1 MKRSIFLL
9 LLALCISV
17 MAYAQQTVS
26 GVVTDESGNP
36 LPGVTVMVE
45 GTTTG
50 TVTGSEGN
58 YSLELPNNAT
68 TLVFSFIGMETQEV
82 TIGNQSKINVELSSS
97 VTELDEVVAIGYG
110 TVRKRDLTGSVANI
124 RSEDIAQSQTTS
136 FMNAMQGR
144 MAGVQI
150 TSESGEPGSG
160 ININIRGANS
170 IVGSSS
176 PLFVIDGVQIDVNKN
191 EVATSGSSDG
201 TMNPLSTLNPTDIES
216 IEVLKDASATA
227 IYGSRGANGVVIVT
241 TKTGKDGTSSIEYNG
256 SVAFSNAYRK
266 VEVLSAEDY
275 LVYQEL
281 RGNESFLMRDTDEDG
296 TPDTRRDFDNM
307 KQHNWQEEALRT
319 ALTNQHQITA
329 SGGNKNSNYSASVGY
344 LSEEGIVKHNDYDRY
359 NFRIKL
365 NHIQSDKFKIG
376 FNLNTAFSELN
387 GAANNGGPNSYHGLV
402 QYLIV
407 ANPWEVNDPDVD
419 QASDSYIS
427 PLSMLEL
434 AEKTTRL
441 MRVIGSVDAE
451 YKFTKNLSYQAV
463 TAANYSKSKLK
474 EYYGSYT
481 NWGRNDQGRASIVET
496 GTYSYNHSSQLNF
509 VKTFN
514 KKHRVNA
521 MAAFEVNHYNF
532 ERFANRIAG
541 FDDESTGV
549 NDISK
554 GSVTMEY
561 SSNRWSTNRLSY
573 FGRVNY
579 GFDNRYLITAS
590 LRADG
595 SDKFGPGNRWGY
607 FPSGAFAWR
616 ITEED
621 FLKDQEPLS
630 NLKLRLSYGE
640 TGNERIPAYSYFASM
655 QNTYYASNDVPMF
668 GMSPAS
674 LENPDLKWET
684 TAQYNAGIDFGFL
697 KNRFNINVDY
707 YMKQTKDMLLNAPV
721 SAQSGFNE
729 QWLNIGQ
736 IDNSGFELNVST
748 VNINKKDFGWESNFN
763 ISFNKNKVID
773 IGGAEFIP
781 VTIGGGWLSNPGR
794 IIVGEPIGTMYGY
807 EWDGIYQI
815 DEFTWQDGSDPS
827 VPHAE
832 RVYQLKE
839 DGIRFLSG
847 TAEPGAFKYK
857 DINGP
862 DGIPDGQVDDM
873 YDRTIIGN
881 SNPKHIGGFNNTFRY
896 KNFDLSMFF
905 QWSYG
910 NDIFNAAKLRIS
922 GFQPQMNPSKE
933 YFDNFWSETN
943 PTNEYSGIGQ
953 IDWVNS
959 SYFVEDGS
967 YLRLKTLA
975 LGYNLPKTILS
986 GTGISSVRFHVTGT
1000 NLLTWTNYSGIDP
1013 EVNSNNPLMPS
1024 FDRFSYPRAR
1034 SIIFGVNVKF

>member
-1 MKRSIFLL
+1 MKKSIFLL
-9 LLALCISV
+9 LLLLCITLTG
-17 MAYAQQTVS
+17 YAQQRVS
-26 GVVTDESGNP
+26 GVVTVESGDP
-36 LPGVTVMVE
+36 LPGVTVSVE

-50 TVTGSEGN
+50 TVTDSEGN
-58 YSLELPNNAT
+58 YSLELPANAT

-82 TIGNQSKINVELSSS
+82 EIGNQSEIDIQLSPT

-110 TVRKRDLTGSVANI
+110 SVRKRDLTGSVANI

-144 MAGVQI
+144 MAGVHV

-160 ININIRGANS
+160 INIRIRGANS

-176 PLFVIDGVQIDVNKN
+176 PLFVIDGVQIDVNKD

-201 TMNPLSTLNPTDIES
+201 TMNPLATLNPTDIES

-241 TKTGKDGTSSIEYNG
+241 TKTGKDGTSTLEYNG
-256 SVAFSNAYRK
+256 SVSFSSAYK
-266 VEVLSAEDY
+266 KLEVLSAEDY

-281 RGNESFLMRDTDEDG
+281 RGNDSFLMKDTDNDG
-296 TPDTRRDFDNM
+296 TPDTRRDFDNLP
-307 KQHNWQEEALRT
+307 QHNWQDEALRT

-329 SGGNKNSNYSASVGY
+329 SGGNKTSNYSASVGY
-344 LSEEGIVKHNDYDRY
+344 LTEEGIVKHNNYDRY

-365 NHIQSDKFKIG
+365 NHIQSDKFKIS
-376 FNLNTAFSELN
+376 FNLNTALSELS
-387 GAANNGGPNSYHGLV
+387 GAANNGGPNTYSGLV
-402 QYLIV
+402 QYLIT

-419 QASDSYIS
+419 QASDDYIS
-427 PLSMLEL
+427 PLSMLER
-434 AEKTTRL
+434 AEKDTRL
-441 MRVIGSVDAE
+441 MRVIGSVNAE
-451 YKFTKNLSYQAV
+451 YNFTDYLSYQAV

-474 EYYGSYT
+474 EYYGSDT

-514 KKHRVNA
+514 KKHRLNA
-521 MAAFEVNHYNF
+521 MAAFEVNHYNY

-561 SSNRWSTNRLSY
+561 SSNRWSTKRLSY
-573 FGRVNY
+573 LGRVNY
-579 GFDNRYLITAS
+579 SFDNRYLFTGS

-616 ITEED
+616 VTEED
-621 FLKDQEPLS
+621 FLKDEEILS

-655 QNTYYASNDVPMF
+655 QNTYYASNNSPVF

-684 TAQYNAGIDFGFL
+684 TAQYNAGIDLGFWN
-697 KNRFNINVDY
+697 NRININVDY
-707 YMKQTKDMLLNAPV
+707 YLKQTKDMLLDAPV

-729 QWLNIGQ
+729 QWLNIGR
-736 IDNSGFELNVST
+736 IDNSGLEFNLSAVI
-748 VNINKKDFGWESNFN
+748 INKKDFGWESNFN
-763 ISFNKNKVID
+763 ISFNENEVID

-781 VTIGGGWLSNPGR
+781 ITIGGGWLSNPGR
-794 IIVGEPIGTMYGY
+794 IIIGEPIGTMYGY

-815 DEFTWQDGSDPS
+815 DEFTWQEGSDPS
-827 VPHAE
+827 IPHDD
-832 RVYQLKE
+832 RTYQLKE
-839 DGIRFLSG
+839 DGLRYLSG
-847 TAEPGAFKYK
+847 SAEPGALKYK
-857 DINGP
+857 DISGP
-862 DGIPDGQVDDM
+862 DGVPDGQVDDQ

-881 SNPKHIGGFNNTFRY
+881 SNPKHLGGFNNSFRY
-896 KNFDLSMFF
+896 KNFDLSLFF

-922 GFQPQMNPSKE
+922 GFQPRMNPSQE
-933 YFDNFWSETN
+933 YFDDRWTENN
-943 PTNEYSGIGQ
+943 PSNEYPAIGK

-967 YLRLKTLA
+967 YLRLKNMV
-975 LGYNLPKTILS
+975 LGYNLPGSILN
-986 GTGISSVRFHVTGT
+986 GIGISSVRFHVTGT

-1013 EVNSNNPLMPS
+1013 EVNSNNPLMPGY
-1024 FDRFSYPRAR
+1024 DRFSYPRAR
-1034 SIIFGVNVKF
+1034 SIIFGVNVQF